1 MNIDMRKKISSEMK
15 IAPPCFTLLALLTLM
30 TLFTWFTLFS
40 WFIPLTL
47 LLLFKLLYTDSTVAC
62 MPILLLEMG

>member
-30 TLFTWFTLFS
+30 TLFTWFILFS
-40 WFIPLTL
+40 LLILFI
-47 LLLFKLLYTDSTVAC
+47 LLYTA
-62 MPILLLEMG
+62 